1 MTISLEN
8 LELIPKLLDEIR
20 ALKLNSA
27 SNEKKWLTS
36 RELSEYMGYSLDT
49 INKMVQEDILVD
61 GIHYYQP
68 AKKLIFN
75 KHEIDNWIM
84 GYRSDKVKRDV
95 NAIVSEV
102 LADIL

>member
-1 MTISLEN
+1 M
-8 LELIPKLLDEIR
+8 
-20 ALKLNSA
+20 
-27 SNEKKWLTS
+27 
-36 RELSEYMGYSLDT
+36 
-49 INKMVQEDILVD
+49 D

-95 NAIVSEV
+95 NAIISEV